1 MSNTPNQTPT
11 TVQDVI
17 ENLDDLLCKI
27 RTLSLKNDFELGYER
42 ALNDVF
48 NHLLDG
54 LPEERGC
61 AGCVPKNTS
70 PSNSPDQM
78 LKIMQDVV
86 TYTSEAFQKTR
97 SCALGSEFQL
107 GYECALNNLIDEAR
121 ASSRTPRLAPNA
133 PDDMAKRR
141 NVDGYDEIIE
151 EAFQELEAEGLI
163 YDTGERTWSERTQSY
178 HVVWA
183 AVPPKHNRH

>member
-1 MSNTPNQTPT
+1 MPNTPNETSL

-17 ENLDDLLCKI
+17 DNMDDLLCKI
-27 RTLSLKNDFELGYER
+27 RTLPLENDFDLGYER

-48 NHLLDG
+48 HHLLDA
-54 LPEERGC
+54 LPEERCCTGC
-61 AGCVPKNTS
+61 APKNTP

-78 LKIMQDVV
+78 LKTMQDVV

-97 SCALGSEFQL
+97 SCALKSEFQL

-133 PDDMAKRR
+133 PDMTKRR
-141 NVDGYDEIIE
+141 NVDRHDEMIE
-151 EAFQELEAEGLI
+151 EAFQELAAEGLI
-163 YDTGERTWSERTQSY
+163 YDTGERAWSDRTQSY

-183 AVPPKHNRH
+183 GVPPKHERH